1 MLSSRSAFAA
11 LLAAFVV
18 ALNPLPAA
26 AANSLGLSATYAVLA
41 DLNYSAGT
49 ISVRTTATVTNSSGL
64 SVSQLSFNVAPLRTA
79 HASIGLV
86 TVGGASVTPTLN
98 DQTLTVSLP
107 SALAPGAKQMIQISY
122 SATLS
127 SDTTDKD
134 WHFAKL
140 HGIVTLYRW
149 IPWLSRPTVFDRPNF
164 GTPYVTA
171 VSPAVG
177 VTINTDRAL
186 TFGTSGSQTLVS
198 GHTYSFSA
206 TNVRDFSVAAS
217 PNYKVAT
224 ATVGAI
230 TVRVLYVQLSSTKM
244 LNNAIKSLK
253 TYSSELGAY
262 PYGRFTVA
270 ESGGGK
276 AMESPAMIWVN
287 QDAPNIPYL
296 VAHETAHQWFYSLVG
311 SDQAREPFA
320 DEAPTDFLARNML
333 DMRRKPTCGVD
344 MLDKTVYDYVDPC
357 YYETIYIAGGNYIN
371 SYRLKVGDSA
381 FWRGMKSYI
390 SKYRFGMGGTRQF
403 WAAMDATSA
412 YTGGHADRFP
422 SY

>member
-1 MLSSRSAFAA
+1 M
-11 LLAAFVV
+11 V
-18 ALNPLPAA
+18 ALGPLPAA

-49 ISVRTTATVTNSSGL
+49 ISVRTTATVTNKSGSL
-64 SVSQLSFNVAPLRTA
+64 VSQLSFNVAPVRTG

-86 TVGGASVTPTLN
+86 TVGGVPVTPTLA

-107 SALAPGAKQMIQISY
+107 ATLPPGAKSIVEISY
-122 SATLS
+122 GATLS
-127 SDTTDKD
+127 TDTTDKD

-149 IPWLSRPTVFDRPNF
+149 IPWLSRPTAFDRPNF

-186 TFGTSGSQTLVS
+186 IFGTTGSQTQVS
-198 GHTYSFSA
+198 GHTYNFSA
-206 TNVRDFSVAAS
+206 TNVRDFNVAAS
-217 PNYKVAT
+217 PDYKVAT
-224 ATVGAI
+224 ATVGTI
-230 TVRVLYVQLSSTKM
+230 TVRVLYVHLSSTKM
-244 LNNAIKSLK
+244 LNNAVKSLK
-253 TYSSELGAY
+253 TYGSELGAY
-262 PYGRFTVA
+262 PYSRFTVA

-287 QDAPNIPYL
+287 QDAPDIPYL

-333 DMRRKPTCGVD
+333 GMRRQSKCASQ
-344 MLDKTVYDYVDPC
+344 MLDKTVYDYTDAC
-357 YYETIYIAGGNYIN
+357 YYEAIYIAGGNYIN
-371 SYRLKVGDSA
+371 SYRRKVGDTA
-381 FWRGMKSYI
+381 FWRGMRNYI
-390 SKYRFGMGGTRQF
+390 NKYRFGMGGTRQF
-403 WAAMDATSA
+403 WAQLDAASG
-412 YTGGHADRFP
+412 YSGGHADRFP
-422 SY
+422 GY